1 LTEIMSRLNT
11 GKIHLACVI
20 GDLSLVRALG
30 ACKIPVAIATSEPS
44 SNITRSRYCREVV
57 TTPSW
62 VSEPEKA
69 VAAIIDWGKL
79 QSVPPV
85 LFYQGDHDLLAVSR
99 ARQLLAPHFRFV
111 LPRAELV
118 EELTDKLRFFELAQR
133 ERLPVPDTL
142 MLAAGCDVAERL
154 QQWDHFPCV
163 LKPSMRTN
171 WYELIGCTQKALRI
185 ETRNALDR
193 LLDKISTY
201 DSNLIVQA
209 AIEGGEE
216 NIVSYH
222 AYVRPGGDIV
232 AEFTGRKIR
241 TFPRLYGVS
250 TYVKITDDA
259 GVRKIGRSVVER
271 LDFSGVLK
279 IDFKQDMHDNQFY
292 LLEINPRFN
301 LWHHPATVAGVGIP
315 KAVYQDCIEP
325 GSAKSAR
332 RAKSNVRWM
341 EPWADR
347 LVFKEYHAAGELSRF
362 RWIIQMALVDVNEGF
377 RLSDP
382 RPWLADLVFR
392 CRRKLTRAFLK
403 HRVTAGDR

>member
-1 LTEIMSRLNT
+1 MGSSPGSEKR
-11 GKIHLACVI
+11 HLACVI

-30 ACKIPVAIATSEPS
+30 VCKIPVAIATSEPS
-44 SNITRSRYCREVV
+44 SNVTLSRYCDEVV

-62 VSEPEKA
+62 VTDPEKS

-79 QSVPPV
+79 QSTPPV

-99 ARQLLAPHFRFV
+99 ARQLLAPHFHFV

-118 EELTDKLRFFELAQR
+118 EELADKLRFFELAER

-142 MLAAGCDVAERL
+142 MLAAGCDVTERL
-154 QQWDHFPCV
+154 QQWDRFPCV
-163 LKPSMRTN
+163 LKPAMRTN
-171 WYELIGCTQKALRI
+171 WYQLIGSTQKALRI
-185 ETRNALDR
+185 ETRNDLDR
-193 LLDKISTY
+193 LLDKIGTS
-201 DSNLIVQA
+201 DFNLIVQA

-250 TYVKITDDA
+250 TYVKITDD
-259 GVRKIGRSVVER
+259 VDVLRMGRTVVEK

-279 IDFKQDMHDNQFY
+279 IDFKEDVRDKQLY

-301 LWHHPATVAGVGIP
+301 LWHHPATIAGVGIP
-315 KAVYQDCIEP
+315 EAVYQDCIEP
-325 GSAKSAR
+325 GSAKPTR
-332 RAKSNVRWM
+332 HAKSDVRWM

-347 LVFKEYHAAGELSRF
+347 LAFKEYHAAGELSRI
-362 RWIIQMALVDVNEGF
+362 RWIFQMVSADVNEGF

-382 RPWLADLVFR
+382 RPWLADLAFR
-392 CRRKLTRAFLK
+392 FRRKLARVFLK
-403 HRVTAGDR
+403 HRVPLGD